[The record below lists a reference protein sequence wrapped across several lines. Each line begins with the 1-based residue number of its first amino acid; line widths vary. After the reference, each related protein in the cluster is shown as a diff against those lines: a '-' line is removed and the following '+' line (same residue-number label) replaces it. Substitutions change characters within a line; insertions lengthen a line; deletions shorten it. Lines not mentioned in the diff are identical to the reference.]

1 MKKVVLTICFVVM
14 VGSLSASA
22 TIDSAW
28 FRFEG
33 GSAGGNIGALT
44 NSGTGNATGTG
55 VDLYSGDGLAPVY
68 SSQVPGSQIQDGVGG
83 TVYSNSLA
91 DYTPK
96 TNYSTGVDHGS
107 GYINTMLNDGGFTS
121 YYTGTIE
128 CFYKI
133 PDDATLTQAES
144 NSQHIFCFEKSS
156 GKGMEIHLRHQPNG
170 VLEYVVSDLPSNK
183 NLYISTNTGAFTAGS
198 WHHIAMVFTGD
209 ASDLPGQYETGKVY
223 CYLDYQLIGSGDV
236 PSSSGTANEGW
247 FGNWP
252 WYGNNQWNLREN
264 TTAMGYYDDIR
275 ITYNS
280 HGSHLGAAA
289 LTPDQ
294 FLRAVPE
301 PATIGL
307 LCVGIVGLL
316 RRKR

>member
-22 TIDSAW
+22 SIDTAW

-33 GSAGGNIGALT
+33 GSSGGNVGALT
-44 NSGTGNATGTG
+44 NSGTGTAVGNG
-55 VDLYSGDGLAPVY
+55 VDLYSSDGLQPVY
-68 SSQVPGSQIQDGVGG
+68 SSQVPGPQIQDGVGG
-83 TVYSNSLA
+83 TIYSNGLA
-91 DYTPK
+91 ENTPK
-96 TNYSTGVDHGS
+96 TDYSTGVDHGS
-107 GYINTMLNDGGFTS
+107 GYINTTLGGGFTS

-128 CFYKI
+128 CFYKV

-144 NSQHIFCFEKSS
+144 NTQHVLCFEKSS
-156 GKGMEIHLRHQPNG
+156 GKGMQIEIRHQPNG
-170 VLEYVVSDLPSNK
+170 VLEYVATDLPSNK
-183 NLYISTNTGAFTAGS
+183 NLYIATNTGAFTSGS

-209 ASDLPGQYETGKVY
+209 ASDLQGQYETGKVY
-223 CYLDYQLIGSGDV
+223 CYLDYQLVGSGAV

-252 WYGNNQWNLREN
+252 SYYNSQWNLRDN
-264 TTAMGYYDDIR
+264 TTAMADYDEVR

-280 HGSHLGAAA
+280 SGTHFGAAA

-307 LCVGIVGLL
+307 LCVGLMGLL
-316 RRKR
+316 HRRK